1 MFSQLSVMYFISC
14 ALTVGGWMRAC
25 TCALALNITLG
36 RAGQAARCENFQIN
50 ATRFGESAHSRASSR
65 QTHGTQAAPP
75 LLFDARIMQSICA
88 RVAQRNS
95 CPKREPLCAPYMGFA
110 LAGVGPAA
118 AVLLLRRNKSIPIA
132 NRHRRASR
140 ERRPAAG
147 QMLSADR
154 FN

>member
-1 MFSQLSVMYFISC
+1 MYICIYTLMGSSRRALLDYIRECKQRSSCLLLARMFSQLSVMYFISC
-14 ALTVGGWMRAC
+14 ALSVGGWMRAC

-75 LLFDARIMQSICA
+75 LLFDARIMQSVCA

-95 CPKREPLCAPYMGFA
+95 
-110 LAGVGPAA
+110 
-118 AVLLLRRNKSIPIA
+118 
-132 NRHRRASR
+132 
-140 ERRPAAG
+140 
-147 QMLSADR
+147 
-154 FN
+154 